1 MTMSSPS
8 QHKKLSDFFRSERIR
23 LIRYVQRRI
32 EDTAA
37 RDSEDIVHDVALN
50 LFNRADVTVPIEN
63 ISAYVYQSL
72 RNRIVDLLRKRKIK
86 LISMEGAVSEY
97 GAASLADLIYDYTYN
112 PVRQMDRKELRDKMF
127 NSIDALDDKDK
138 AIIIETEFEG
148 RSYAEISKEW
158 GIPIGTLLARKS
170 RALNKIRETLT
181 SDEDEF
187 QEE

>member
-1 MTMSSPS
+1 MSNPS
-8 QHKKLSDFFRSERIR
+8 QHKNLSEFFHFERKR

-50 LFNRADVTVPIEN
+50 LFNRADVTTPIEN

-72 RNRIVDLLRKRKIK
+72 RNRIVDLLRKRKTK
-86 LISMEGAVSEY
+86 LISMERAVHDHPNV
-97 GAASLADLIYDYTYN
+97 SLADLIYDYRYN
-112 PVRQMDRKELRDKMF
+112 PELQMDRKQLRDKMF
-127 NSIDALDDKDK
+127 NAIAALDDKEK

-148 RSYAEISKEW
+148 RSYAEISGQW
-158 GIPIGTLLARKS
+158 GIPVGTLLSRKS
-170 RALNKIRETLT
+170 RALKKIRETLK
-181 SDEDEF
+181 SDKDEF

>member
-1 MTMSSPS
+1 MSTPS
-8 QHKKLSDFFRSERIR
+8 QHKKLSDFFRSERKR
-23 LIRYVQRRI
+23 LIRYVQWRI

-72 RNRIVDLLRKRKIK
+72 RNRIVDSLRKRKIK
-86 LISMEGAVSEY
+86 VISMEGAVLDHSD
-97 GAASLADLIYDYTYN
+97 ASLAGLIYDYTYN
-112 PVRQMDRKELRDKMF
+112 PARQMDRKGLRDKLF
-127 NSIDALDDKDK
+127 NSIAALDDKDK

-148 RSYAEISKEW
+148 RSYAEISREW
-158 GIPIGTLLARKS
+158 GIPVGTLLSRKS
-170 RALNKIRETLT
+170 RALNKIRKTLK

>member
-1 MTMSSPS
+1 MSNPS
-8 QHKKLSDFFRSERIR
+8 QHKKLSDFFRSERKR

-86 LISMEGAVSEY
+86 VISMEEAVFDHSET
-97 GAASLADLIYDYTYN
+97 SLAHLIYDYTYH
-112 PVRQMDRKELRDKMF
+112 PARQMDRKELREKMF
-127 NSIDALDDKDK
+127 NSIAALDDNDK

-158 GIPIGTLLARKS
+158 GIPVGTLLSRKS
-170 RALNKIRETLT
+170 RALNKIRETLK
-181 SDEDEF
+181 SDEDEL
-187 QEE
+187 QEES